1 MKRVLALSLIFFVG
15 LSAQAQNL
23 SEALKKLKTYS
34 ISDVTVSAKNND
46 EQVGKKTAEML
57 LTIDKTVQLMLKE
70 KPTPEVYLEL
80 LRVAAIS
87 FEGDPSEAAGE
98 LLLPLYQKNKKDFES
113 ALKKLPAKDAE
124 AIKESVKNSERE
136 YSEGNG

>member
-1 MKRVLALSLIFFVG
+1 MKKFLALSLIFFLG
-15 LSAQAQNL
+15 FSASAQNL

-34 ISDVTVSAKNND
+34 VSDVTVSTKNSD

-70 KPTPEVYLEL
+70 KPTQELYQEL

-98 LLLPLYQKNKKDFES
+98 LLVPLYKRNKKDFES
-113 ALKKLPAKDAE
+113 ALKKLPAKDAA
-124 AIKESVKNSERE
+124 AIKESIKNSDRE

>member
-1 MKRVLALSLIFFVG
+1 MKKIVALSLIFFVG
-15 LSAQAQNL
+15 LSANAQNL
-23 SEALKKLKTYS
+23 TEALKKLKTYS
-34 ISDVTVSAKNND
+34 ISDVTVSAKNSD
-46 EQVGKKTAEML
+46 EQVGKKTAEMI

-70 KPTPEVYLEL
+70 KPNQELYVEL
-80 LRVAAIS
+80 LRVAAVS

-98 LLLPLYQKNKKDFES
+98 LLLPLYKKNKKDFED

-124 AIKESVKNSERE
+124 AVRESLKNSERE